1 MLAKSV
7 QPSKQTKSNQP
18 ATKPSNRTKWIWQ
31 VNWHLVNEYN
41 KIGNLTEPTI
51 QIKSNQQPTRKQ
63 MLAKSVQPS
72 QQTKSNQQPNQATE
86 PNEFG
91 KETGT

>member
-1 MLAKSV
+1 
-7 QPSKQTKSNQP
+7 
-18 ATKPSNRTKWIWQ
+18 
-31 VNWHLVNEYN
+31 
-41 KIGNLTEPTI
+41 
-51 QIKSNQQPTRKQ
+51 

-72 QQTKSNQQPNQATE
+72 QQTKSNQQPHQATE

>member
-1 MLAKSV
+1 M
-7 QPSKQTKSNQP
+7 
-18 ATKPSNRTKWIWQ
+18 
-31 VNWHLVNEYN
+31 
-41 KIGNLTEPTI
+41 

-72 QQTKSNQQPNQATE
+72 KQTKSKQQPNQATE

-91 KETGT
+91 K